1 MQFKVWDTVRLKSS
15 SLEDYVSKLQLN
27 KEMLYG
33 LWYWFKVDK
42 VQDDC
47 LFNEKY
53 RIRFGERDFE
63 KMPDGFDVLK
73 WVRRLEYDSAIEK
86 YRVNA
91 YEPND
96 LRIKA
101 WDKVRLTRLA
111 LALNW
116 IDGGIDYVRTLV
128 NWFKVHHISKDW
140 KMIYM
145 DEKTRWTKEQLE
157 IVPEKK
163 IPWLFIL
170 FIISLLWNLILV
182 IR

>member
-1 MQFKVWDTVRLKSS
+1 MKFKVWDTVRLKSS

-27 KEMLYG
+27 KEMLHG

-42 VQDDC
+42 VQDSC

-53 RIRFGERDFE
+53 RIRFEERDFE
-63 KMPDGFDVLK
+63 KIPEGFEVLK
-73 WVRRLEYDSAIEK
+73 WARMVEYDSAIER
-86 YRVNA
+86 YRVNI

-116 IDGGIDYVRTLV
+116 IDGDINYVRNLV

-145 DEKTRWTKEQLE
+145 DEKTRWAKEQLE
-157 IVPEKK
+157 LVQEKK
-163 IPWLFIL
+163 TPRLFIL
-170 FIISLLWNLILV
+170 FIISLLWNLILA
-182 IR
+182 IK